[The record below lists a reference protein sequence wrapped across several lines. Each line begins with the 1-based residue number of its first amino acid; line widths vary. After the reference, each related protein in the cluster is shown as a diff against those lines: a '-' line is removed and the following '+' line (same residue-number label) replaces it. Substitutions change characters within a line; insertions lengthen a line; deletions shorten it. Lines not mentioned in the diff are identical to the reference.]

1 MFMFANLILF
11 KQLPRIALK
20 NCIIKIMKYC
30 ITVIVAVL
38 ALRCYGDNYYRMNNP
53 LYMSLTSAQIQQIK
67 WIEDD
72 DTISQNQIK
81 QKISDYLN
89 TQGGNLA
96 NLYNQYV
103 QNQTSLLNEVK
114 QTRTELINNSTM
126 SDAAKNAQRQIDQ
139 ISSNESLS
147 KNDKKTQIR
156 QVKSNL
162 TQAVLNEL
170 ENFEDGRMNPMGSGY
185 LVGKINNG
193 LRNYDHSGE
202 RIFDFDFD
210 DIYEIAKR
218 SINTPASRG
227 GRYI

>member
-1 MFMFANLILF
+1 
-11 KQLPRIALK
+11 
-20 NCIIKIMKYC
+20 MKYC
-30 ITVIVAVL
+30 IAIIVAVI
-38 ALRCYGDNYYRMNNP
+38 ALRCYGDNYYKINNP
-53 LYMSLTSAQIQQIK
+53 LYMSLTSAQIQQIR

-72 DTISQNQIK
+72 DTISQTQIK

-114 QTRTELINNSTM
+114 QVRTDLINNSTM
-126 SDAAKNAQRQIDQ
+126 SESAKNAQKQIDQ

-147 KNDKKTQIR
+147 SNDKKSQIR

-170 ENFEDGRMNPMGSGY
+170 ENFEEGRMNSMNSEY

-193 LRNYDHSGE
+193 LRNYHHSGE

-218 SINTPASRG
+218 SINTPALRG
-227 GRYI
+227 RRYI